1 MNQLNQII
9 IEGNLVREPE
19 VKDTAKG
26 TKLATFTIASNRY
39 TRRSN
44 GEFEQEVCYF
54 DCEAWGES
62 ANAAANKGRKGCGC
76 RIVGSRAAGK
86 EATAGHSARY
96 ASYAS
101 TLNSLPGAEQK
112 TIQAPSPNQKKLPA
126 ERKTNLS
133 AAPNFSSRRAVRKK
147 KASRCRKHPALTS
160 SKDNRRKT

>member
-44 GEFEQEVCYF
+44 GEFEQEVSYF

-62 ANAAANKGRKGCGC
+62 ANAAANRGRKGCGC
-76 RIVGSRAAGK
+76 RIVGRLKQSRWQGSDGRAYSKICIVCEHLEFLAGSGTEDDSNAVSK
-86 EATAGHSARY
+86 SE
-96 ASYAS
+96 
-101 TLNSLPGAEQK
+101 E
-112 TIQAPSPNQKKLPA
+112 PSG
-126 ERKTNLS
+126 
-133 AAPNFSSRRAVRKK
+133 RKK
-147 KASRCRKHPALTS
+147 NKPFSRSELFQPQGSQEKESQPLPKASGF
-160 SKDNRRKT
+160 DIF